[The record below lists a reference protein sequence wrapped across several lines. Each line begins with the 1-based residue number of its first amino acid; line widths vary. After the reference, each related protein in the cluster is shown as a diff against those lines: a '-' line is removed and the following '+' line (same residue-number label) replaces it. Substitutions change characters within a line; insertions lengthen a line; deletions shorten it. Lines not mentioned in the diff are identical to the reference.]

1 MTTRDSLWKNTMSA
15 AAKASLT
22 ANRHV
27 CGSNY
32 IHTEKAKLLMDD
44 AFTTSREEGIY
55 SFLLSVLPAFIVT
68 ITMLWEH

>member
-1 MTTRDSLWKNTMSA
+1 MSA

-32 IHTEKAKLLMDD
+32 IYTEKAKLLMDE
-44 AFTTSREEGIY
+44 AFTTSREEGAY
-55 SFLLSVLPAFIVT
+55 LQNTGESAL
-68 ITMLWEH
+68 

>member
-1 MTTRDSLWKNTMSA
+1 MTTRGSPWKNTMSA

-32 IHTEKAKLLMDD
+32 IYTEKAKLLMDE
-44 AFTTSREEGIY
+44 AFTTSREEGTY
-55 SFLLSVLPAFIVT
+55 LQNTGKPA
-68 ITMLWEH
+68 L